1 MNAWGQDLIGELL
14 NSDFQGKKKKKKKK
28 KKTQML
34 GDNQMNKLEGRE

>member
-28 KKTQML
+28 KNP
-34 GDNQMNKLEGRE
+34 DARR